1 MLLWENIILAI
12 TGLLSNKMRTFLTM
26 LGIIIGIGSVIA
38 IITVGNALTLSV
50 SQQMQEMGAND
61 VYAIVQARENEEEE
75 GKVDGIKY
83 GSLEQDTTLASED
96 CISAD
101 MISQMCE
108 KFSDEIYA
116 INLEQSIGTTQVS
129 VNKNSA
135 NISVSGVTPGYFITN
150 EPKLLAGHMFSQNDF
165 EQGKNVILVSDKFVE
180 SIFDGDNKKS
190 LGSEIEINCNN
201 ELGKFSIVGVYEF
214 QQNYM
219 MEMPVTNGA
228 TPVYMPLKTGINFS
242 HSDNTYPYV
251 QIITKVGVDADILA
265 TKIENF
271 FEPYYRNNH
280 NFELNSM
287 TLTSMTSMLT
297 DMLGTITLA
306 ISIVAGIA
314 LVVGGIGVMNIMLVS
329 ITERTREIGTRK
341 ALGATNGSIRI
352 QFIVEAMIICL
363 IGGVFGVIFGVSSGM
378 ILSKILGYPA
388 SPSISGII
396 ISLIFSMTIGIFFGY
411 YPANK
416 AAKMNPIDSL
426 RYE

>member
-1 MLLWENIILAI
+1 MILWENIILAI

-61 VYAIVQARENEEEE
+61 VYAIVQARENEAEE
-75 GKVDGIKY
+75 GKIDGIKY
-83 GSLEQDTTLASED
+83 GALEQNTTLASED
-96 CISAD
+96 CISAE

-116 INLEQSIGTTQVS
+116 INLEQSIGTTQIS
-129 VNKNSA
+129 INKNIA
-135 NISVSGVTPGYFITN
+135 NVSVSGVTPGYFITN

-165 EQGKNVILVSDKFVE
+165 EQGKNVIIVSDKFVE
-180 SIFDGDNKKS
+180 KIFDGDNKRA

-201 ELGKFSIVGVYEF
+201 ELGKFSIIGVYEY

-219 MEMPVTNGA
+219 MGMPVGEA
-228 TPVYMPLKTGINFS
+228 QTPIYMPLKTGINFS

-251 QIITKVGVDADILA
+251 QIITKVGVDADMLA

-271 FEPYYRNNH
+271 FEPYYRNNR
-280 NFELNSM
+280 NFELNAM

>member
-1 MLLWENIILAI
+1 MLLWENIVLAI

-50 SQQMQEMGAND
+50 SQEMQSMGAND
-61 VYAIVQARENEEEE
+61 VYAIVQPRKNEEEE

-83 GSLEQDTTLASED
+83 GALEQQTEMTSNDYISSE
-96 CISAD
+96 

-108 KFSDEIYA
+108 SFPDEIYA
-116 INLEQSIGTTQVS
+116 INLEQNIGSAEVSIN
-129 VNKNSA
+129 NKSSNLSL
-135 NISVSGVTPGYFITN
+135 SGVTPGYFITN
-150 EPKLLAGHMFSQNDF
+150 EKTMLAGHMFSQIDF
-165 EQGKNVILVSDKFVE
+165 EQGKNVIIVSDKFVE
-180 SIFDGDNKKS
+180 DVFDGDNRKA
-190 LGSEIEINCNN
+190 LGTEIEVKCNN
-201 ELGKFSIVGVYEF
+201 ELGKFSIVGVYEY

-219 MEMPVTNGA
+219 MGMPTLGGG
-228 TPVYMPLKTGINFS
+228 TPAYLPLKTGITFT
-242 HSDNTYPYV
+242 HTDNAYPYV

-265 TKIENF
+265 TKIEDF
-271 FEPYYRNNH
+271 FEPYYRNNR
-280 NFELNSM
+280 NFELNAM

-363 IGGVFGVIFGVSSGM
+363 IGGAFGVIFGVSSGM
-378 ILSKILGYPA
+378 LLSNILGYPA

-396 ISLIFSMTIGIFFGY
+396 ISLVFSMTIGIFFGY